1 MMIASK
7 PSVFSYDGCLLAPCC
22 YSRYV
27 LPKWIATKKK
37 KKQLKLLLSVAA
49 AAAAIENDD
58 TTNTSVAGFS
68 SFDISPPPID
78 QYIPDLLAD
87 NDNDDEK
94 ALDAFY
100 NGVAVVN
107 LSNFGRIRVIGEDRV
122 QFLQNQTTADFGC
135 LSEGQGLDTV
145 FITPTART
153 IDIAHAW
160 VMKNAITLIVSPGTC
175 ESLRSMLSKYIFYAD
190 KVEIHDF
197 TKETSFFVLVGP
209 KSSQVMNSLNLGNIV
224 GKPYGT
230 HLHYNVSSFTTR
242 SCCHRY
248 ALSSRNDSVQDYKM
262 INTTT
267 KLYGFID
274 CSNSFRVQV
283 NGLPITIGVGSIIS
297 EDGFSML
304 MSAAAAES
312 VWDTLLAHG
321 AIPMGSDAWERLRIY
336 EGRPAPGKELTQEF
350 NVLEAGL
357 WNSIS
362 LKKGCYKG
370 QETIARLITYD
381 GVKQKLWGLRLSA
394 PAEPGS
400 PITVDGK
407 KAGLLTSYAP
417 WNKELKH
424 VGLGYIKT
432 KAASEGD
439 IVTVGN
445 DIVGEVVRVP
455 FLMRQRR
462 QPAGP

>member
-37 KKQLKLLLSVAA
+37 KKQLKLLLSVAAA

-230 HLHYNVSSFTTR
+230 HLHYNV
-242 SCCHRY
+242 
-248 ALSSRNDSVQDYKM
+248 
-262 INTTT
+262 
-267 KLYGFID
+267 
-274 CSNSFRVQV
+274 

-439 IVTVGN
+439 IVAVGN